1 MMRARI
7 HLHSFPLSMSS
18 SAVLWNLFVA
28 AAVGLAVGVERERSG
43 QRSGSHAHFAGV
55 RTFFLLGILGGLAG
69 WLLDDGAVSA
79 GAVLLGSGAALVLV
93 AYAASARRDSVDAID
108 GTTEVAAIVVL
119 ALGALAG
126 LGQTAIAGGIA
137 AVTVLALG
145 EKERLHWLVRRVG
158 AEELRAASQ
167 FAVLALV
174 VLPLLPDREI
184 GPYGGISPR
193 GLWII
198 VLLISGLNFAG
209 YLARRAVGATRGY
222 GVAGALGGLVSST
235 AVTLGFS
242 RQSRTE
248 EQHARALGAGIV
260 AACSIPFAR
269 VLAIGGA
276 IEPSIVS
283 PLLPWVLPPLAVGA
297 VLTILALRR
306 NEETGEAAND
316 GIEVRSPLRLGSAL
330 QMAIL
335 FQLALVAMRFVQQ
348 RWGSLGVVGTAAVL
362 GLTDVDAVTLSMARL
377 SADEAQA
384 VLAARAIAAA
394 LAVNTLVKLGI
405 VLTIGAPALRRRAA
419 PGLALLVAACGA
431 GWYLAA
437 R

>member
-1 MMRARI
+1 MPT
-7 HLHSFPLSMSS
+7 ST
-18 SAVLWNLFVA
+18 VVWNLFVA
-28 AAVGLAVGVERERSG
+28 ALVGLAVGVERERSG
-43 QRSGSHAHFAGV
+43 HGSGPHARFAGL
-55 RTFFLLGILGGLAG
+55 RTFFLLGILGGLSG
-69 WLLDDGAVSA
+69 WLLADGMTSA
-79 GAVLLGSGAALVLV
+79 GAILLAAGAAFVLV
-93 AYAASARRDSVDAID
+93 AYAATARRDAADAID

-126 LGQTAIAGGIA
+126 LGRTGIAGGIA

-158 AEELRAASQ
+158 EDELRAATY

-174 VLPLLPDREI
+174 VLPLLPDRAV

-193 GLWII
+193 GLWIV
-198 VLLISGLNFAG
+198 VLLISGLDFVG
-209 YLARRAVGATRGY
+209 YLARKTVGATRGY

-242 RQSRTE
+242 RQSRVE

-260 AACSIPFAR
+260 AASSIPFAR
-269 VLAIGGA
+269 VLVIGGA
-276 IEPSIVS
+276 IEPAIV
-283 PLLPWVLPPLAVGA
+283 PALLPWVVPPLLVAV
-297 VLTILALRR
+297 VLTALALRKR
-306 NEETGEAAND
+306 DDATDGPAN
-316 GIEVRSPLRLGSAL
+316 GMEVRSPLRIGPAL

-335 FQLALVAMRFVQQ
+335 FQLALVAMRFMQQ

-377 SADEAQA
+377 SADAAQTA
-384 VLAARAIAAA
+384 LAARAIAAA
-394 LAVNTLVKLGI
+394 LAVNTLVKLAI
-405 VLTIGAPALRRRAA
+405 SLALGAPALRRVAV
-419 PGLALLVAACGA
+419 PGLALLLAACGA